1 MTSLKE
7 NISQEPPCRKER
19 LHLKKLDRRIKSLI
33 LCIAEL
39 LIGLILLIKPVGFTS
54 ILIVCSGIGLIIKG
68 LLDIL
73 RYFRTT
79 AKEASLQEGLSQG
92 LIYLLI
98 GAFCTFQSQW
108 LMQAVSFSGIIY
120 AVLIMLLG
128 VEKIQNTVDA
138 HRLGCKNWFYPAI
151 AAVISIASVIIIFIN
166 PFSVERNLLVF
177 SGAILLVEMVIDII
191 GLYMN
196 LKENAA

>member
-1 MTSLKE
+1 M
-7 NISQEPPCRKER
+7 
-19 LHLKKLDRRIKSLI
+19 KKLDKQIKSMI

-39 LIGLILLIKPVGFTS
+39 LIGIILLIKPVGFTS
-54 ILIVCSGIGLIIKG
+54 IIIICAGLGLMVKG
-68 LLDIL
+68 LMEVV

-79 AKEASLQEGLSQG
+79 AKEASLQEGLSRG
-92 LIYLLI
+92 LVCLLV

-138 HRLGCKNWFYPAI
+138 RRLGRKTWFYPAI
-151 AAVISIASVIIIFIN
+151 SAVVSIVSVIVIFLN
-166 PFSVERNLLVF
+166 PFSIERNLLIF
-177 SGAILLVEMVIDII
+177 AGSILIAETALDVIGMVM
-191 GLYMN
+191 GS
-196 LKENAA
+196 KETTA